1 MLGSSC
7 NSSTEIH
14 NHMVFI
20 IELLIKAT
28 AGGETRIKITVSEA
42 HNIALVRHERWSPI
56 GN

>member
-7 NSSTEIH
+7 NSSTEVH
-14 NHMVFI
+14 NYIVFI

-42 HNIALVRHERWSPI
+42 HNIALVSQERWSLV